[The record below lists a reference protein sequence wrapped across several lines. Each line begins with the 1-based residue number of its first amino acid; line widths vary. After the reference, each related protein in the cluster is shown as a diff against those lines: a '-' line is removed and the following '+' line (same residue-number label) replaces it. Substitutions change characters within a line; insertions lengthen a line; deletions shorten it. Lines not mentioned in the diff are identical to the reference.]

1 MIGMQKFKV
10 LSSKKQRK
18 TDKSVRVTFPRATY
32 ESMCAAFSAAE
43 AASREGYVMAQCGI
57 AVDGSKKGWTYFVRS
72 LHVPEPG
79 DIVEQSSITVT
90 PRAEFIE
97 AVLSD
102 AARSNNAVMEIH
114 THVGSRE
121 PNFSW
126 VDIENGLENGRF
138 LRECG
143 LRFAMAVVGS
153 DGFSLC
159 EYDPDHDSLQMPGS
173 ARMSIMGREGVK
185 DSMIHGSGAS
195 CELPQ
200 IEYLRIFIAGLD
212 GVGFSVAAMLAG
224 TGVKHFV
231 LFDDGVVESNV
242 PDALPYAADKGK
254 RKTKAA
260 LNMLKNISTDLEV
273 VQAGGA
279 GNLKSAL
286 KGSDVIFICG
296 ADDELKAALSEF
308 SLKHFIPCI
317 EARTVMKGDG
327 TGPYG
332 RVRIYMPSA
341 TGCSG
346 CFTEAPAGPAAAAD
360 RSTIDVNGVVSS
372 IAVREFL
379 GTVCGREPGHR
390 AYDLVEYDPST
401 GSMAQKSVGRRES
414 CSLCGPGGV
423 LGAGDERK
431 PAKASR
437 LKRAKKA

>member
-1 MIGMQKFKV
+1 
-10 LSSKKQRK
+10 
-18 TDKSVRVTFPRATY
+18 
-32 ESMCAAFSAAE
+32 MCAAFSAAE
-43 AASREGYVMAQCGI
+43 AAAGEGYAVAQCGI

-79 DIVEQSSITVT
+79 DILEQSSITVT
-90 PRAEFIE
+90 PRAEFME

-102 AARSNNAVMEIH
+102 AARRNNAVMEIH

-143 LRFAMAVVGS
+143 LRFAMAVVGR

-159 EYDPDHDSLQMPGS
+159 EYDPDHDALQMPGS
-173 ARMSIMGREGVK
+173 ARISVMGREGVK
-185 DSMIHGSGAS
+185 DAMIHGSSAS

-200 IEYLRIFIAGLD
+200 IEHLRVFIAGMD
-212 GVGFSVAAMLAG
+212 GVGFGIAAMLAG
-224 TGVKHFV
+224 MGVKNFV
-231 LFDDGVVESNV
+231 LFDDGVVDDTV
-242 PDALPYAADKGK
+242 PETLPYETGKGK

-260 LNMLKNISTDLEV
+260 LNMLKKISTDLEV
-273 VQAGGA
+273 IQTGDVGG
-279 GNLKSAL
+279 LKAAF

-296 ADDELKAALSEF
+296 TDEETRAALNEI
-308 SLKHFIPCI
+308 SLKYFIPCI
-317 EARTVMKGDG
+317 EARTAIKSDG

-332 RVRIYMPSA
+332 YVHIYMPSA
-341 TGCSG
+341 TGCAG
-346 CFTEAPAGPAAAAD
+346 CFTGAPVKPAAAAD
-360 RSTIDVNGVVSS
+360 TSTIAVNGVVSS

-379 GTVCGREPGHR
+379 GAVCGREPGNR

-401 GSMAQKSVGRRES
+401 GAMIQKLVGRRES
-414 CSLCGPGGV
+414 CALCCPWGI

-437 LKRAKKA
+437 LKKAKNA